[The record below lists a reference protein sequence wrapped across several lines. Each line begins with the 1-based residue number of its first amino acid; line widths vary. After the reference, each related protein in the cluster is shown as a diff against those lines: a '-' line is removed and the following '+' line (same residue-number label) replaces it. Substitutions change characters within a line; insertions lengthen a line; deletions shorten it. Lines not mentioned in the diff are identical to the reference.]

1 MNTFVVTYGYAA
13 DPIELNQVRPTHRE
27 WLGLMFAEGK
37 LLASGPMVD
46 RPAALLI
53 FQAESIEELNQLLDN
68 DPFELAGMIGER
80 TIEAWNPVFGPFTS
94 DSK

>member
-1 MNTFVVTYGYAA
+1 MNTYVVTYGYAA

-27 WLGLMFAEGK
+27 WLAALLTEGT

-46 RPAALLI
+46 RPSALLI
-53 FQAESIEELNQLLDN
+53 FKAESIEKLNALLDS

-80 TIEAWNPVFGPFTS
+80 TIEAWDPVFGPFN
-94 DSK
+94 

>member
-1 MNTFVVTYGYAA
+1 MFTYAVTYTFSAEP
-13 DPIELNQVRPTHRE
+13 DEVNQIRPTHRV
-27 WLGLMFAEGK
+27 WLAEQFEAGS

-53 FQAESIEELNQLLDN
+53 FKSDSIEELNALLDQ
-68 DPFELAGMIGER
+68 DPYEIAGVIGER

-94 DSK
+94 

>member
-1 MNTFVVTYGYAA
+1 VNTYVVTYGYAA

-27 WLGLMFAEGK
+27 WLAAQLAEGK

-46 RPAALLI
+46 RPSALLI
-53 FQAESIEELNQLLDN
+53 FKSESIEELNTLLDS

-80 TIEAWNPVFGPFTS
+80 TIEAWNPVLGPFN
-94 DSK
+94 

>member
-1 MNTFVVTYGYAA
+1 MNTYVVTYGYAA

-27 WLGLMFAEGK
+27 WLAMLLAEGK

-46 RPAALLI
+46 RPSALLI
-53 FQAESIEELNQLLDN
+53 FKAESIEELNTLLDS

-80 TIEAWNPVFGPFTS
+80 TIEAWNPVLGPFN
-94 DSK
+94 